1 MYNTK
6 SIIFFMLVALFL
18 SSCAS
23 HKDMILFRKGDEK
36 PEEIKLPAQQDIKQQ
51 QIELK
56 LQYNDVIGILVSAPN
71 SELAAPYNFISPQ
84 MFGQAQAVNS
94 VSAFLINKEGNL
106 EIPNI
111 GTIHAI
117 GMTVSEL
124 RDSIKVRV
132 SQLII
137 NPSVNVRLLNFKV
150 TILGEVTKPG
160 VVEIQNEQVS
170 ILEAIGRAGD
180 ITPYGDRQHVKVIRE
195 QNGIREFAELDL
207 KSPDIFK
214 SPYYYLRQNDV
225 IYIEPKNTKVAQI
238 EQPINRYLGPVQVTL
253 TFLSLIIALTK

>member
-1 MYNTK
+1 
-6 SIIFFMLVALFL
+6 MLVAVFL

-56 LQYNDVIGILVSAPN
+56 LQYNDVVGIIISAPTQ
-71 SELAAPYNFISPQ
+71 ELSIPYNLTAPQ
-84 MFGQAQAVNS
+84 LFGQIQAVNS
-94 VSAFLINKEGNL
+94 PSTYLVDKEGNIQVPHL
-106 EIPNI
+106 GSIHVA
-111 GTIHAI
+111 GMTIH
-117 GMTVSEL
+117 EL
-124 RDSIKVRV
+124 RDSIAGRV
-132 SQLII
+132 SRLIV

-150 TILGEVTKPG
+150 TVLGEVLKPG
-160 VVEIQNEQVS
+160 VIEIQNEQVS
-170 ILEAIGRAGD
+170 ILEAIGRVGD
-180 ITPYGDRQHVKVIRE
+180 VTPYGERQHVKVIRE
-195 QNGIREFAELDL
+195 QNGVREFAEIDL

-238 EQPINRYLGPVQVTL
+238 EQPINRYITPTQAVLSFL
-253 TFLSLIIALTK
+253 TLIIALTK